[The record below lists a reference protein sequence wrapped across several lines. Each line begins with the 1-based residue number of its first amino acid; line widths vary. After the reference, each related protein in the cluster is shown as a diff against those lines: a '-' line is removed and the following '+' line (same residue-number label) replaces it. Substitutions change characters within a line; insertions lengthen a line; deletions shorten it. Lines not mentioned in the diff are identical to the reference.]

1 MHVTYVVFI
10 PAQSDSIFIL
20 FHPCRISCHGDA
32 PAGGPTTMWINGW
45 FSTSNYARSSL
56 WIARCDAPNASNWR
70 IIFFQVP
77 ESMKNERAFT
87 TQYPFVSVKN
97 PWCILKMLEIQAIS
111 VLPLLP
117 GGSQPVNPI
126 VCKKKTVDSVKSGEA
141 VKVDER
147 HVLQA
152 FVCVLFFQLKHAVKK
167 GWKRHEWLNAVNA
180 WRHE

>member
-32 PAGGPTTMWINGW
+32 PAGGPTTMWINGR

-97 PWCILKMLEIQAIS
+97 RDSSWKCWKS
-111 VLPLLP
+111 KPLVCFRYF
-117 GGSQPVNPI
+117 QEEVNQSTPSFA
-126 VCKKKTVDSVKSGEA
+126 KKDGWFREKWWSSEGRRETRITGICLCS
-141 VKVDER
+141 
-147 HVLQA
+147 
-152 FVCVLFFQLKHAVKK
+152 FFPT
-167 GWKRHEWLNAVNA
+167 
-180 WRHE
+180 